1 MEDSKKNIKK
11 FLEEQDSDKIA
22 RAAKGAGAQG
32 GEKTETTEK
41 SEKPIDTDKEKKR
54 EELEKLKDEEKKA
67 QEEKKR
73 LEEKRAQDAQ
83 KLTETNIGI
92 MTAKKKAEEKE
103 KEKGP
108 VRETLEEKVEQKTKK
123 PTGKK
128 VKTSKAGSP
137 DQPKADLGKKGEIP
151 QTLTS
156 ALGQYQAGRLF
167 ALGYSEWQIKR
178 MSPYEIKRILSR
190 RQKTSEKKPVAPV
203 PEKVGNEKDGKESKK
218 ETLKSD
224 WTEEDE
230 KTLNNLLAVIENA
243 QKTIENAKKRMT
255 EIDAE
260 IERVK
265 KEEEQAVISE
275 PENKESK
282 KEEIEKRRQEELRL
296 PDRREWENRV
306 IALLAK
312 YEDASYGGWGKTS
325 AYPDM
330 GTLLSILSDS
340 EKIPNEIR
348 IKECR
353 TGSAIIR
360 VIHGKTGRYETNIKE
375 INAKYDAELA
385 ALEKQEENKPEK
397 QKESKGEEGIEENEY
412 EIKKADIEKRRE
424 EEINKPIYGENRDI
438 SVLQNLK
445 NSRKKIEEY
454 KFSQKQIE
462 DSNSLKLTYATNGH
476 YKLIITNNKNEKIDI
491 SYTNSI
497 YTDIYFKNT
506 GHIIKNIHDLTID
519 DIKYLKNDILQK
531 VKKDVDREVNWMN
544 DFQNKINE
552 INAKYDAEIE
562 RVKKEEEQAVI
573 SEPENK
579 ESKKEEPATEQKT
592 ETEEQTKLEDKE
604 KEIKS
609 YSVEFIK
616 TKILPL
622 LQNIKQIDEV
632 KSLDIKGGDK
642 EITINTT
649 IKSFGFNITVQATL
663 ENKEDGIVVKN
674 YKVDASWL
682 VKGKAQKAIEPHLN
696 KISKLLK
703 SYIEKEENRK
713 IEKIWIENGELKA
726 L

>member
-1 MEDSKKNIKK
+1 MEDSKKNIKE

-32 GEKTETTEK
+32 GEKTETAEK
-41 SEKPIDTDKEKKR
+41 SEKPIDGEIERVKKEEKITKAVDKIETAQEEAGVKKLTT
-54 EELEKLKDEEKKA
+54 EEEEKLKQEMAKLEEEERRKK
-67 QEEKKR
+67 ELK
-73 LEEKRAQDAQ
+73 EKRAQDAQ

-108 VRETLEEKVEQKTKK
+108 VRETLKEKVEQKTKK
-123 PTGKK
+123 PTEKK
-128 VKTSKAGSP
+128 AKTSKAVSP

-151 QTLTS
+151 QTPTS
-156 ALGQYQAGRLF
+156 ALGQYQAEQLS

-178 MSPYEIKRILSR
+178 MSFYKIKQILSR
-190 RQKTSEKKPVAPV
+190 QQKPSEKKPVAPV
-203 PEKVGNEKDGKESKK
+203 PEKVGNEKDGEESKK

-224 WTEEDE
+224 WTTGSGWTVEDE
-230 KTLNNLLAVIENA
+230 KTLNELLAVVENEN
-243 QKTIENAKKRMT
+243 KTIENAKKRMT

-445 NSRKKIEEY
+445 NSRKKIEED
-454 KFSQKQIE
+454 KFS
-462 DSNSLKLTYATNGH
+462 
-476 YKLIITNNKNEKIDI
+476 
-491 SYTNSI
+491 
-497 YTDIYFKNT
+497 
-506 GHIIKNIHDLTID
+506 
-519 DIKYLKNDILQK
+519 
-531 VKKDVDREVNWMN
+531 
-544 DFQNKINE
+544 
-552 INAKYDAEIE
+552 
-562 RVKKEEEQAVI
+562 
-573 SEPENK
+573 
-579 ESKKEEPATEQKT
+579 
-592 ETEEQTKLEDKE
+592 
-604 KEIKS
+604 
-609 YSVEFIK
+609 
-616 TKILPL
+616 
-622 LQNIKQIDEV
+622 
-632 KSLDIKGGDK
+632 
-642 EITINTT
+642 
-649 IKSFGFNITVQATL
+649 
-663 ENKEDGIVVKN
+663 
-674 YKVDASWL
+674 
-682 VKGKAQKAIEPHLN
+682 
-696 KISKLLK
+696 
-703 SYIEKEENRK
+703 
-713 IEKIWIENGELKA
+713 
-726 L
+726 

>member
-203 PEKVGNEKDGKESKK
+203 PEKVGNEKGGKESEK
-218 ETLKSD
+218 EKLKID
-224 WTEEDE
+224 WTTEDE
-230 KTLNNLLAVIENA
+230 KTLNNLLVVVENEN
-243 QKTIENAKKRMT
+243 KTIENAKKRMT

-275 PENKESK
+275 PEDKESK
-282 KEEIEKRRQEELRL
+282 KEEVEGDKFQTNPIQNSQEKSGIPIATEVFNEKRSIK
-296 PDRREWENRV
+296 D
-306 IALLAK
+306 I
-312 YEDASYGGWGKTS
+312 SGKEITIGDIVTS
-325 AYPDM
+325 QSNQDWLVR
-330 GTLLSILSDS
+330 GFIE
-340 EKIPNEIR
+340 EKIAE
-348 IKECR
+348 
-353 TGSAIIR
+353 
-360 VIHGKTGRYETNIKE
+360 RYLKPGQ
-375 INAKYDAELA
+375 KDFVLYAELA
-385 ALEKQEENKPEK
+385 EYDN
-397 QKESKGEEGIEENEY
+397 GEVNF
-412 EIKKADIEKRRE
+412 
-424 EEINKPIYGENRDI
+424 N
-438 SVLQNLK
+438 LQNNVRDGECTLK
-445 NSRKKIEEY
+445 EKWQPKY
-454 KFSQKQIE
+454 G
-462 DSNSLKLTYATNGH
+462 NG
-476 YKLIITNNKNEKIDI
+476 E
-491 SYTNSI
+491 
-497 YTDIYFKNT
+497 
-506 GHIIKNIHDLTID
+506 IIKIG
-519 DIKYLKNDILQK
+519 DIVKANVEKFNFEIYNKKLKVIGFNLNGF
-531 VKKDVDREVNWMN
+531 VSVEVLGG
-544 DFQNKINE
+544 DSGR
-552 INAKYDAEIE
+552 AVHPSLLE
-562 RVKKEEEQAVI
+562 RAEEQTG
-573 SEPENK
+573 PENK
-579 ESKKEEPATEQKT
+579 EKT
-592 ETEEQTKLEDKE
+592 
-604 KEIKS
+604 
-609 YSVEFIK
+609 V
-616 TKILPL
+616 
-622 LQNIKQIDEV
+622 N
-632 KSLDIKGGDK
+632 
-642 EITINTT
+642 
-649 IKSFGFNITVQATL
+649 
-663 ENKEDGIVVKN
+663 
-674 YKVDASWL
+674 
-682 VKGKAQKAIEPHLN
+682 
-696 KISKLLK
+696 
-703 SYIEKEENRK
+703 
-713 IEKIWIENGELKA
+713 
-726 L
+726 

>member
-103 KEKGP
+103 KEKGL

-203 PEKVGNEKDGKESKK
+203 PEKVGNEKDGKESEK

-224 WTEEDE
+224 WTTEDE
-230 KTLNNLLAVIENA
+230 KTLNNLLVVVENEN
-243 QKTIENAKKRMT
+243 KTIENAKKRMT

-265 KEEEQAVISE
+265 K
-275 PENKESK
+275 
-282 KEEIEKRRQEELRL
+282 
-296 PDRREWENRV
+296 D
-306 IALLAK
+306 
-312 YEDASYGGWGKTS
+312 EDASYGGWGKTS

-445 NSRKKIEEY
+445 NSRKKIEED
-454 KFSQKQIE
+454 KFS
-462 DSNSLKLTYATNGH
+462 
-476 YKLIITNNKNEKIDI
+476 
-491 SYTNSI
+491 
-497 YTDIYFKNT
+497 
-506 GHIIKNIHDLTID
+506 
-519 DIKYLKNDILQK
+519 
-531 VKKDVDREVNWMN
+531 
-544 DFQNKINE
+544 
-552 INAKYDAEIE
+552 
-562 RVKKEEEQAVI
+562 
-573 SEPENK
+573 
-579 ESKKEEPATEQKT
+579 
-592 ETEEQTKLEDKE
+592 
-604 KEIKS
+604 
-609 YSVEFIK
+609 
-616 TKILPL
+616 
-622 LQNIKQIDEV
+622 
-632 KSLDIKGGDK
+632 
-642 EITINTT
+642 
-649 IKSFGFNITVQATL
+649 
-663 ENKEDGIVVKN
+663 
-674 YKVDASWL
+674 
-682 VKGKAQKAIEPHLN
+682 
-696 KISKLLK
+696 
-703 SYIEKEENRK
+703 
-713 IEKIWIENGELKA
+713 
-726 L
+726 